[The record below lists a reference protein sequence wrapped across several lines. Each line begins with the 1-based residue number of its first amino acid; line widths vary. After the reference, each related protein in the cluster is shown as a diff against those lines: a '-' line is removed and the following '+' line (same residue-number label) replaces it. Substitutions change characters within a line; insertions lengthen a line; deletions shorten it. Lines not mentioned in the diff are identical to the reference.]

1 MDALN
6 HTIISWTLLLPLLGA
21 LGIVLAPSERVVR
34 WLAAIAT
41 AATFLVSLHL
51 PFHFDAQQGG
61 MQFIQNLPWIQS
73 LDIHYFVAVDGISL
87 WLVVLTTL
95 LTFFGVL
102 VSWKAIHYRVKFFYA
117 LLLILETG
125 MLGVFV
131 GLDLML
137 FYTFWEVA
145 LVPMALLIG
154 IWGHERRIYA
164 AVKFFLY
171 TLAGSVLMLASI
183 IWLHT
188 LTGSFNYLEIQRQ
201 LATGV
206 VRLSPHAEMVL
217 FLGFFL
223 AFAIKV
229 PLFPFHTWLPDA
241 HVEAPTAGSV
251 LLAGVLLKMGPYG
264 MLRFNLGLFPHA
276 SERAAKVVIILAL
289 IGIIYGALV
298 AFVQPNMKKLVAYS
312 SVSHMGFIVLGIFS
326 FTLLGT
332 QGALNQM
339 LNHGISTG
347 GLFILVGMLY
357 ERRHTFELA
366 EYGGLAT
373 QMPIYA
379 AFFVVIVM
387 SSAGLPMLNGFVG
400 EFLIMLGAYTA
411 RHAFG
416 AIAATGV
423 ILSAMYLLRM
433 TKATLWGENS
443 NPANATLADADTRE
457 RFVLAGIVLLAL
469 YMGVQSTV
477 FTHPTEAAATQALAP
492 FNGEENVRLRAPLA
506 DPRVSTPRFGDPA
519 GIAARFPAHP
529 AASAATFPSPHPD
542 RTLAVV
548 PRAVPVAAGGSR

>member
-102 VSWKAIHYRVKFFYA
+102 VSWRAIHYRVKFFYA

-201 LATGV
+201 LA
-206 VRLSPHAEMVL
+206 
-217 FLGFFL
+217 
-223 AFAIKV
+223 
-229 PLFPFHTWLPDA
+229 
-241 HVEAPTAGSV
+241 
-251 LLAGVLLKMGPYG
+251 
-264 MLRFNLGLFPHA
+264 
-276 SERAAKVVIILAL
+276 
-289 IGIIYGALV
+289 
-298 AFVQPNMKKLVAYS
+298 
-312 SVSHMGFIVLGIFS
+312 
-326 FTLLGT
+326 
-332 QGALNQM
+332 
-339 LNHGISTG
+339 
-347 GLFILVGMLY
+347 
-357 ERRHTFELA
+357 
-366 EYGGLAT
+366 
-373 QMPIYA
+373 
-379 AFFVVIVM
+379 
-387 SSAGLPMLNGFVG
+387 
-400 EFLIMLGAYTA
+400 
-411 RHAFG
+411 
-416 AIAATGV
+416 
-423 ILSAMYLLRM
+423 
-433 TKATLWGENS
+433 
-443 NPANATLADADTRE
+443 
-457 RFVLAGIVLLAL
+457 
-469 YMGVQSTV
+469 
-477 FTHPTEAAATQALAP
+477 
-492 FNGEENVRLRAPLA
+492 
-506 DPRVSTPRFGDPA
+506 
-519 GIAARFPAHP
+519 
-529 AASAATFPSPHPD
+529 
-542 RTLAVV
+542 
-548 PRAVPVAAGGSR
+548 